1 MNNSEKLKFSKQK
14 KILQN
19 YEKKVQKVTLEAYIF
34 RERGNKSID
43 MHKIY
48 MVTPI
53 CCDILF
59 SILYSKRSHL
69 DGYIKK
75 VLKNNCGTKSSF

>member
-1 MNNSEKLKFSKQK
+1 MK
-14 KILQN
+14 
-19 YEKKVQKVTLEAYIF
+19 KKVQKVTLEAYIF

-59 SILYSKRSHL
+59 SILYSK
-69 DGYIKK
+69 K
-75 VLKNNCGTKSSF
+75 VAFGRIYKESIEEQLWY